1 MRNTAR
7 HIFLC
12 IPLFCA
18 LFWSIGASAQESA
31 SRQPLPQGIQRPLQV
46 HLVVRILDIIKID
59 EKTGDAQLVVEVQQ
73 QWVDPALRF
82 NPIAFGRDRQDF
94 TGAEAAAKLT
104 SIWNPAVEIENRAGN
119 ETIQLQALSIRSNGE
134 ANYMRRLEGSFRFT
148 RDLSAFPFD
157 QQRVQL
163 AFVSQYYPA
172 DDIVFVQ
179 DYQDRQLSSLPTQLA
194 ASDWSA
200 RSLTFATAQFY
211 GWSARPFAKLTAEV
225 AIDRK
230 WPRYFLRIFVPFIA
244 VLSVS
249 LFILWQPKGLIGD
262 KTGVT
267 YSALLALAALSFT
280 FEASF
285 PGSMSVTS
293 PIAFMISIGY
303 FYLILALLIDLFIE
317 SARFPGKADYPFL
330 PGEVRIAVRYVMPL
344 MFAIICI
351 CIILRSLA

>member
-1 MRNTAR
+1 MRNFR
-7 HIFLC
+7 CQFL
-12 IPLFCA
+12 LVA
-18 LFWSIGASAQESA
+18 LFTVFWSLSARADESN

-46 HLVVRILDIIKID
+46 HLVVRVLDIIKID
-59 EKTGDAQLVVEVQQ
+59 ETTGDAQLVVEVQQ
-73 QWVDPALRF
+73 RWRDPALQF
-82 NPIAFGRDRQDF
+82 NAIEFGRDRQDF
-94 TGAEAAAKLT
+94 TGAEAASKLS
-104 SIWNPAVEIENRAGN
+104 SIWNPAVEIENRTGD
-119 ETIQLQALSIRSNGE
+119 ETVQLEALSIRSNGE
-134 ANYMRRLEGSFRFT
+134 VTSMRRLEGSFRFA

-157 QQRVQL
+157 QQHVKL
-163 AFVSQYYPA
+163 SFVSQYYPA
-172 DDIVFVQ
+172 DDLVFVQ
-179 DYQDRQLSSLPTQLA
+179 DYQDRQLSGLPGQLS

-200 RSLTFATAQFY
+200 KSLSFNTAQFY
-211 GWSARPFAKLTAEV
+211 GWSARPFARLTAEV

-230 WPRYFLRIFVPFIA
+230 WPRYFLRIFIPFIA

-249 LFILWQPKGLIGD
+249 LFILWQPKGLIND

-303 FYLILALLIDLFIE
+303 FYLILALLIDLFLE
-317 SARFPGKADYPFL
+317 SERFPGRHAYPFL
-330 PGEVRIAVRYVMPL
+330 SSEVRKAIRYVMPL
-344 MFAIICI
+344 MFIIICI

>member
-1 MRNTAR
+1 MHNM
-7 HIFLC
+7 FLR
-12 IPLFCA
+12 LFVACLVILLGSFA
-18 LFWSIGASAQESA
+18 VSAQEGA
-31 SRQPLPQGIQRPLQV
+31 ERQPLPQGVQRPLQI
-46 HLVVRILDIIKID
+46 HLVVRVLDILKID
-59 EKTGDAQLVVEVQQ
+59 ETTGDAQLVVEVQQ
-73 QWVDPALRF
+73 RWKDPALQF
-82 NPIAFGRDRQDF
+82 NAIQFGRDRQDF
-94 TGAEAAAKLT
+94 TGAEAAAKLAT
-104 SIWNPAVEIENRAGN
+104 IWNPAVEIENRSGD
-119 ETIQLQALSIRSNGE
+119 ETLQLEALSIRSNGE
-134 ANYMRRLEGSFRFT
+134 VTSMRRLEGSFRFA

-157 QQRVQL
+157 QQHVRL

-172 DDIVFVQ
+172 DDVVFVQ
-179 DYQDRQLSSLPTQLA
+179 DFQDRQLSGLPPQLS

-200 RSLTFATAQFY
+200 KNLSFTTAQFY

-230 WPRYFLRIFVPFIA
+230 WPRYFLRIFIPFIA

-303 FYLILALLIDLFIE
+303 FYLILALLIDLFME
-317 SARFPGKADYPFL
+317 SERFPGRTAYPFL
-330 PGEVRIAVRYVMPL
+330 SSEVRRVVRYVMPL
-344 MFAIICI
+344 MFTIICI
-351 CIILRSLA
+351 CVTLRSLA